1 MADRYV
7 STVSDLIFPCKSLHS
22 TKSKLFKAS
31 GLANGWQ
38 SVPEDSERRLS
49 TGRGGAL
56 SP

>member
-1 MADRYV
+1 MADRSFV
-7 STVSDLIFPCKSLHS
+7 TGSDMICLCKSPHS
-22 TKSKLFKAS
+22 TKSKPFEAS

-38 SVPEDSERRLS
+38 SVPEDSERQLS